1 MQIFCAGDCTTGQV
15 AADLDPRAKL
25 ALQGVSDAC
34 GG

>member
-1 MQIFCAGDCTTGQV
+1 MLIFCVGDCTTGQV

-25 ALQGVSDAC
+25 ALREVSGAC